1 MINLA
6 TGQRWYVVQT
16 RPHAEAR
23 AAQNLKRQG
32 FGTYLPRY
40 CKRRRHARRVENVTA
55 PLFPRYLFVAADL
68 ATQRW
73 RAIHST
79 FGVSQLVCHGEAPV
93 PVTESIL
100 QELWR
105 RQDEAGYVR
114 LDSAPRFSPGD
125 KVRVSDGVFSSCLGL
140 FEGMTD
146 SQRVAILLDLLGRKV
161 KVVLDAELVEAA

>member
-1 MINLA
+1 MHLA
-6 TGQRWYVVQT
+6 VSPRWYVVQT

-23 AAQNLKRQG
+23 AAQNLERQG

-40 CKRRRHARRVENVTA
+40 LKRRRHARRTETVAA

-68 ATQRW
+68 ASQRW

-79 FGVSQLVCHGEAPV
+79 FGVSHLVCHGEAPV
-93 PVTESIL
+93 PVTEAIL
-100 QELWR
+100 QELWC
-105 RQDEAGYVR
+105 RQDDAGYVR

-125 KVRVSDGVFSSCLGL
+125 KVRVSDGVFSACLGL

>member
-1 MINLA
+1 MHLA
-6 TGQRWYVVQT
+6 VSQRWYVVQT

-23 AAQNLKRQG
+23 AAQNLERQG
-32 FGTYLPRY
+32 FATYLPRY
-40 CKRRRHARRVENVTA
+40 RKRRRHARRIETVAA

-68 ATQRW
+68 ASQRW

-79 FGVSQLVCHGEAPV
+79 FGVSQLLCHGEAPV
-93 PVTESIL
+93 PVMEAIL
-100 QELWR
+100 RELWC
-105 RQDEAGYVR
+105 RQDDAGYVR
-114 LDSAPRFSPGD
+114 LDSAARFSPGD
-125 KVRVSDGVFSSCLGL
+125 KVRISDGVFSACLGL